1 MARVLAVVLGALI
14 LLAFIGPIVAPYGS
28 NQQDIASRLQG
39 PGGSHW
45 LGADY
50 LGRDTFSLLLYGTRL
65 TMQAGFGAVAL
76 AVLLGV
82 PIGLFAGYRRGSFG
96 AVTNTVSDV
105 LLSMPPLIFA
115 MAVIGI
121 RGPGLTNAMIAIGI
135 LLAPRLF
142 RVARATSQQV
152 TEMTYIEAARSL
164 GCSTRRII
172 VRHVLTNS
180 LGPILVQVT
189 FSLGIA
195 IVAEASLSFLG
206 LGVQP
211 PAISLGSMVQDAF
224 SHISDGSGTLFP
236 PAILIV
242 VLVYVV
248 SALGDSMQDAFV
260 RGGER

>member
-1 MARVLAVVLGALI
+1 
-14 LLAFIGPIVAPYGS
+14 
-28 NQQDIASRLQG
+28 
-39 PGGSHW
+39 
-45 LGADY
+45 
-50 LGRDTFSLLLYGTRL
+50 
-65 TMQAGFGAVAL
+65 MQAGFGAVAL

-82 PIGLFAGYRRGSFG
+82 PIGLFAGYVRGSF
-96 AVTNTVSDV
+96 AAITNGVSDV
-105 LLSMPPLIFA
+105 LLCMPPLILA
-115 MAVIGI
+115 MAIIGI
-121 RGPGLTNAMIAIGI
+121 RGPGLTNAMIAIGV

-142 RVARATSQQV
+142 RVSRATAQQV
-152 TEMTYIEAARSL
+152 TEMTYIEAARSV
-164 GCSTRRII
+164 GCSTRR
-172 VRHVLTNS
+172 VVFRHVLTNS

-211 PAISLGSMVQDAF
+211 PNSSLGSMVQDAF
-224 SHISDGSGTLFP
+224 AHISDGSGSLFP
-236 PAILIV
+236 PAIMIV